1 MAKTVQ
7 SRKAKGRRLQQLV
20 RDTIIG
26 NFGDLTLDDVRST
39 SMGAG
44 GEDVTLSAKAREIF
58 PFTVECKAQEGFTKL
73 YSAWD
78 QAASRPG
85 HSIPI
90 VVIKSNKK
98 VPLVTL
104 SLTEFM
110 TLARAYNNDRLNK
123 SRE

>member
-1 MAKTVQ
+1 MATTVQ

-20 RDTIIG
+20 RDTIIN
-26 NFGDLTLDDVRST
+26 NFGDLTTDDVRST

-73 YSAWD
+73 YSAWE
-78 QAASRPG
+78 QAASNG
-85 HSIPI
+85 EGIPI

-110 TLARAYNNDRLNK
+110 TLARAYNNDRHNK
-123 SRE
+123 SSE

>member
-7 SRKAKGRRLQQLV
+7 SRKAKGRRLQQLM
-20 RDTIIG
+20 RDTIIN
-26 NFGDLTLDDVRST
+26 NFPELTLDDVRST

-58 PFTVECKAQEGFTKL
+58 PFTVECKAQEGYTKL
-73 YSAWD
+73 YNAWD
-78 QAASRPG
+78 QAVSNG
-85 HSIPI
+85 EGIPI

-123 SRE
+123 SSE

>member
-1 MAKTVQ
+1 MATTVQ

-20 RDTIIG
+20 RDVIIG
-26 NFGDLTLDDVRST
+26 NFPELTTDDVRST

-44 GEDVTLSAKAREIF
+44 GEDVTLSAKARELF
-58 PFTVECKAQEGFTKL
+58 TFTVECKAQEGYGKL
-73 YSAWD
+73 YDAWQ
-78 QAASRPG
+78 QAASNG
-85 HSIPI
+85 EDIPI

-110 TLARAYNNDRLNK
+110 ALARAFSNDRYK
-123 SRE
+123 DRE

>member
-1 MAKTVQ
+1 MPMTVQ

-20 RDTIIG
+20 RDTIIL
-26 NFGDLTLDDVRST
+26 NFPGLTPDDVRST

-44 GEDVTLSAKAREIF
+44 GEDVTLSAKAREVF
-58 PFTVECKAQEGFTKL
+58 PFTVECKAQEGYTKL
-73 YSAWD
+73 YDAYE
-78 QAASRPG
+78 QATSNGAG
-85 HSIPI
+85 IPI

-110 TLARAYNNDRLNK
+110 TLARAYNDGRTDDK
-123 SRE
+123 Q